1 MKRWG
6 EDREG
11 GGERREKRNGGV
23 HLPVPL
29 GLTLDLYLPYLLSS
43 NKYVKKNNTKFAS
56 STQFLNG

>member
-1 MKRWG
+1 M
-6 EDREG
+6 
-11 GGERREKRNGGV
+11 RREKRNRGV

-29 GLTLDLYLPYLLSS
+29 GLILDLYLPYLLSS